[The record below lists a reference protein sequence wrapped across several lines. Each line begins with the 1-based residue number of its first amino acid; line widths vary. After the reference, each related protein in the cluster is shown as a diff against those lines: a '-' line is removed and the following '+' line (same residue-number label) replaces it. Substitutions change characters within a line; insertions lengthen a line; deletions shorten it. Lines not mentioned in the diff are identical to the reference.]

1 MFYDLAASQNS
12 EKVLEQI
19 LNKNTEI
26 VNQMNLQYS
35 AGLILESDLLLSKA
49 NLNNLHIKLLGQ
61 KKETYKL
68 NQKLISI
75 LNIEGDYFIKTESNF
90 YNTEF
95 NQNIYSDI
103 AQNATKRMEFMSS
116 DLLFQSQEL
125 QFKKQK
131 VGFVLPNISVGLND
145 GIFGGIGLDP
155 MGNQNLLTASLM
167 WDIPLS
173 ILFQS
178 GEVSKQQQILQIYSF
193 EKENLKNELISE
205 MRTLVS
211 DLNLSNEQL
220 EFAAQS
226 VDFTKK
232 AYSHSLQRQQLGTSN
247 QLELFHAEKEYI
259 NAQLIYIE
267 SLSVMHKLKLKE
279 VLIFQEKILN

>member
-1 MFYDLAASQNS
+1 
-12 EKVLEQI
+12 
-19 LNKNTEI
+19 
-26 VNQMNLQYS
+26 
-35 AGLILESDLLLSKA
+35 LILESDLLLSKA
-49 NLNNLHIKLLGQ
+49 NLNNLHIKLLSQ
-61 KKETYKL
+61 KKQTYTL

-75 LNIEGDYFIKTESNF
+75 LNIQGDYFIKTESNF

-95 NQNIYSDI
+95 NQNKYSDI